1 MPDQSDNDSTDNTEG
16 ARGSRQR
23 AVALEYSQGERTP
36 RVVAVGAGE
45 IARRIIELAAAH
57 NVPIQRDDSLVE
69 VLGKLDIGY
78 EIPVETYRAVAE
90 ILAFL
95 YRTDESYRQRKDK
108 SHPQLS
114 AGQKGAR

>member
-1 MPDQSDNDSTDNTEG
+1 MTEQLDQKGNSEERTP
-16 ARGSRQR
+16 RQR
-23 AVALEYSQGERTP
+23 AVALEYAQGERTP

-45 IARRIIELAAAH
+45 IARRIIELAREN
-57 NVPIQRDDSLVE
+57 NVPIRRDDSLIE

-95 YRTDESYRQRKDK
+95 YRTDESYRKRKDK
-108 SHPQLS
+108 SHPMI
-114 AGQKGAR
+114 AGGGNNR

>member
-1 MPDQSDNDSTDNTEG
+1 MSQEMDNDQTGENRSL
-16 ARGSRQR
+16 RQR

-45 IARRIIELAAAH
+45 IARRIIELAREN
-57 NVPIQRDDSLVE
+57 NVPIRRDDSLVE
-69 VLGKLDIGY
+69 VLGKLDLGY

-95 YRTDESYRQRKDK
+95 YRTDEAYRKRKDQT
-108 SHPQLS
+108 HPMIG
-114 AGQKGAR
+114 AGKQVKP